1 MTNERFQELVKELR
15 DKSMDTMLKKNANY
29 ADEDR
34 LHNFKVGAAITG
46 GTPAQAALGYMA
58 KHLASLQ
65 DKVRK
70 NDFHDREDLL
80 EKCQDIINYV
90 VFIWCCGNEELER
103 YAREAAAPTRQPL
116 PLNPCH
122 SDQVHTLSGASTDK
136 RILTPDGC
144 IHVTIPRMTSTERE
158 VEALSKGAIE
168 RR

>member
-29 ADEDR
+29 ADADR

-65 DKVRK
+65 DKVLK

-90 VFIWCCGNEELER
+90 VFIWCCGNEERDATEKG
-103 YAREAAAPTRQPL
+103 ARDAAAPTGQSL
-116 PLNPCH
+116 PNTYEPTPVERVNGYF
-122 SDQVHTLSGASTDK
+122 DQAKTRKVPSLDELIRFETRD
-136 RILTPDGC
+136 
-144 IHVTIPRMTSTERE
+144 
-158 VEALSKGAIE
+158 
-168 RR
+168 

>member
-29 ADEDR
+29 ADADR

-90 VFIWCCGNEELER
+90 VFIWCCGNE
-103 YAREAAAPTRQPL
+103 ARDHTPGSPEASSA
-116 PLNPCH
+116 
-122 SDQVHTLSGASTDK
+122 G
-136 RILTPDGC
+136 
-144 IHVTIPRMTSTERE
+144 PRVERE
-158 VEALSKGAIE
+158 KYAQGCYIITDM
-168 RR
+168 

>member
-65 DKVRK
+65 DKVRN

-90 VFIWCCGNEELER
+90 VFIWCCGNEEMEKYTQGCDGVMRDTKTNEPITGKSLPVER
-103 YAREAAAPTRQPL
+103 V
-116 PLNPCH
+116 NGCF
-122 SDQVHTLSGASTDK
+122 DQAKMKKVPSLDELIRFETGN
-136 RILTPDGC
+136 
-144 IHVTIPRMTSTERE
+144 
-158 VEALSKGAIE
+158 
-168 RR
+168 